1 VGCNKK
7 EERAINVVD
16 VPSKDEFD
24 ALTARVTAL
33 EQALAT
39 LQQPLPQD
47 VKDALLKV
55 LEWLKGTVE

>member
-1 VGCNKK
+1 M
-7 EERAINVVD
+7 VD